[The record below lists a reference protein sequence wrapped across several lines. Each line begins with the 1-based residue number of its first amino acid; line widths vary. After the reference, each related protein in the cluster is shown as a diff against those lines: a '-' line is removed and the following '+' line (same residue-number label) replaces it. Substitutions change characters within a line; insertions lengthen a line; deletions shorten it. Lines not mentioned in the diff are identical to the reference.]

1 MWSFYLL
8 LVRVYCQGTSSTT
21 VFYNC
26 QISMA
31 INSYCNKGFIHML
44 HVQDSKAQKPNK
56 RIVFD
61 NSDTEDEQK
70 DENEDEIQTKDKVQV
85 RPFYLPRTTV

>member
-1 MWSFYLL
+1 
-8 LVRVYCQGTSSTT
+8 
-21 VFYNC
+21 
-26 QISMA
+26 
-31 INSYCNKGFIHML
+31 ML

-70 DENEDEIQTKDKVQV
+70 DENEDEIQTEDKVQV